1 MTSRPGMELPQAPF
15 WLAGLAVHGEAS
27 WAMKIGWLFTS
38 KMLLTAANSF
48 RSLITSSSKREF
60 HTQNAPFS

>member
-15 WLAGLAVHGEAS
+15 WFTRLAVQGVAS

-38 KMLLTAANSF
+38 KMLLTAANNF
-48 RSLITSSSKREF
+48 RSLITSTSRREF